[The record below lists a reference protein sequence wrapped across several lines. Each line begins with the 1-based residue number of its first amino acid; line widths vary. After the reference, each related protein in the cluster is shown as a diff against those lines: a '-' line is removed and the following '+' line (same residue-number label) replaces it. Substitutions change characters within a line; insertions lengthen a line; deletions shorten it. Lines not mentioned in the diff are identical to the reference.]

1 MKSPFTG
8 KDMKLVCEKRAW
20 KFRGE
25 AYEYTR
31 RAWLCEDTGE
41 QFTTDETDDVA
52 YVNVTNQYRAKY
64 GIPYVDEIV
73 GIREAYGLSSAKM
86 ALILGMGVN
95 QWRHYEDG
103 EVPSVSNGRM
113 IRSISNPNV
122 FLEMV
127 RSAKVQLSEREYNK
141 LESRILDMCRKYQND
156 GYNRY
161 DSSRIFMS
169 PRGIENGFGRCSL
182 DKLKNV
188 MLWILEQCGNVFCTK
203 MNKLLFYI
211 DFLSYRNSG
220 MSVTGL
226 TYRALSYGPVPER
239 WDRIYSQ
246 FDEILQEP
254 RAIGDKEGIILV
266 RQTDADMSWLTQAEL
281 EIIKV
286 VCERFKDCSS
296 SELSRLSHDE
306 DAWQECISENK
317 RIPFEYAFS
326 LKAI

>member
-8 KDMKLVCEKRAW
+8 KDMKLMCEKRIW

-25 AYEYTR
+25 SYEYTH
-31 RAWLCEDTGE
+31 RAWVCEDTGE

-52 YVNVTNQYRAKY
+52 FVNVTNQYRAKY

-73 GIREAYGLSSAKM
+73 GIREFYGLSAAKM

-122 FLEMV
+122 FLDMV
-127 RSAKVQLSEREYNK
+127 RSSRTQLGECEYNK
-141 LESRILDMCRKYQND
+141 LESRVLDMCRKYQHD
-156 GYNRY
+156 GQDRY
-161 DSSRIFMS
+161 DLSRIFMTT
-169 PRGIENGFGRCSL
+169 RGMENGFGPCSL
-182 DKLKNV
+182 DRLKNV
-188 MLWILEQCGNVFCTK
+188 MLLILEQCGNVFYTK
-203 MNKLLFYI
+203 MNKLLFYV
-211 DFLSYRNSG
+211 DFLAFRDRG

-306 DAWQECISENK
+306 DAWQECINENK